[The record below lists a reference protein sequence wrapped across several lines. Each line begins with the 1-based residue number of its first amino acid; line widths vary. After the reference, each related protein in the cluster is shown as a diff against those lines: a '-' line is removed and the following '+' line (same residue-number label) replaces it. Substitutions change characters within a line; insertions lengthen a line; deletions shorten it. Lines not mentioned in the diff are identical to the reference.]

1 MNAAYLVGE
10 VIEQVARRSA
20 KAIGGKA
27 MSRFDKKVMSALAG
41 DGVIN
46 QVGRGLW
53 NNKGY
58 TIDTGVGLY
67 SYYDAK
73 KEGKSTAEAVGEGIE
88 NGLMPVVLGPFKFLA
103 LEAAAS
109 MPEIAVSAY
118 NNARDVGNSIARS
131 DSIAFSNAQFQDNDT
146 IATMRQAGMAM
157 AEQSQLNL
165 KRATL
170 GNEASYN
177 FR

>member
-1 MNAAYLVGE
+1 MNSAYLVGE
-10 VIEQVARRSA
+10 VIRQVAKKST
-20 KAIGGKA
+20 KIIG
-27 MSRFDKKVMSALAG
+27 DKTVSKLDKNITKALAG
-41 DGVIN
+41 DGIVS

-53 NNKGY
+53 SNKGY
-58 TIDTGVGLY
+58 AINAGVGIY
-67 SYYDAK
+67 SYQDAK
-73 KEGKSTAEAVGEGIE
+73 NEGKSTAEAVGEGIE

-103 LEAAAS
+103 AEVAA
-109 MPEIAVSAY
+109 EIPRAAISAY
-118 NNARDVGNSIARS
+118 EMSRDVGNSIARG
-131 DSIAFSNAQFQDNDT
+131 DSIAFSNTRFQDNDT

-165 KRATL
+165 KRAML